1 MGLLKLTIDRQNK
14 ALVGPPQGSI
24 TNLPPLFQS
33 NVPTL
38 QISVV
43 DPINS
48 LGSYSL
54 VDLNGY
60 SMRVAVGP
68 DPTGAAG
75 GPAVLAL
82 QDTFVWN
89 AAGKYFQGDLPL
101 NTAAIDTY
109 IGALDQRQAWL
120 EVNVTGP
127 SGRDT
132 ILQLGNLVLKAV
144 VDELASVAPNPVDQ
158 YFTKSEVLALFALK
172 LGKPGDRILFV
183 SADGTA
189 TRELG
194 VNNDKSAIDN
204 LS

>member
-14 ALVGPPQGSI
+14 AVVGPPKGLI
-24 TNLPPLFQS
+24 KNLPGLFQS

-43 DPINS
+43 DPING

-54 VDLNGY
+54 VDLNGF
-60 SMRVAVGP
+60 SMRVSIG
-68 DPTGAAG
+68 DTPTGTAG

-89 AAGKYFQGDLPL
+89 AANKYFQADLAL
-101 NTAAIDTY
+101 NTAAIDAF
-109 IGALDQRQAWL
+109 IGTAPSRGAFF
-120 EVNVTGP
+120 EVNITGP

-132 ILQLGNLVLKAV
+132 ILQVGCTLKAV
-144 VDELASVAPNPVDQ
+144 VDELTSVAPNPVDQ
-158 YFTKSEVLALFALK
+158 YFTKAEQLALFAK
-172 LGKPGDRILFV
+172 KVGAPGERQVFT
-183 SADGTA
+183 SQDGTA
-189 TRELG
+189 QREIG
-194 VNNDKSAIDN
+194 VNNDKSGIDN